1 MNTIQKLRVSYETG
15 DAVTVDIVDLLRN
28 LDGSCDVGN
37 DIAWVEHMFMNKVLD
52 NEIGYLIES
61 LLENGQTV
69 PLNIIG
75 YGSGFEMGN
84 GHHRLCAMLLSGF
97 DTVDVLVDKYLN
109 FSSSEDD
116 SLDESYSITEAKQS
130 FSSLYPWLLDV
141 YHAAVFAKEMA

>member
-1 MNTIQKLRVSYETG
+1 MNTIQKLRDSYETG
-15 DAVTVDIVDLLRN
+15 DVVTIDIVDLLRN
-28 LDGSCDVGN
+28 LDGSCDVGG
-37 DIAWVEHMFMNKVLD
+37 DIGWIERMFMEKVLD

-97 DTVDVLVDKYLN
+97 DTVDVLVDEYMDFN
-109 FSSSEDD
+109 NSEDD
-116 SLDESYSITEAKQS
+116 SLDRSYSSEAEES

-141 YHAAVFAKEMA
+141 YYAAVFAKEMA

>member
-1 MNTIQKLRVSYETG
+1 MNTIQKLRDSYETG
-15 DAVTVDIVDLLRN
+15 DVVTIDIVDLLRN
-28 LDGSCDVGN
+28 LYGSCDVGSG
-37 DIAWVEHMFMNKVLD
+37 DTWIERMFMEKVLD

-97 DTVDVLVDKYLN
+97 DTVDVVVDECMN
-109 FSSSEDD
+109 FRSSEDD
-116 SLDESYSITEAKQS
+116 SLDKAYSIEAEQS
-130 FSSLYPWLLDV
+130 FSSLFPWLLDV
-141 YHAAVFAKEMA
+141 YYSAVYAKEMA

>member
-1 MNTIQKLRVSYETG
+1 MNTIQKLRNSYKTG

-37 DIAWVEHMFMNKVLD
+37 DIAWVERMFMEKVLD

-75 YGSGFEMGN
+75 YGSRFEMGN

-97 DTVDVLVDKYLN
+97 DTVDVVVDEDMEFCNSEDNSLDK
-109 FSSSEDD
+109 SGSSEAR
-116 SLDESYSITEAKQS
+116 ES
-130 FSSLYPWLLDV
+130 FSSLHPWLLDV
-141 YHAAVFAKEMA
+141 YYSAVFAKEMA

>member
-1 MNTIQKLRVSYETG
+1 MNTIQMLRDSYKTG
-15 DAVTVDIVDLLRN
+15 DVVTVDIADLLRN

-37 DIAWVEHMFMNKVLD
+37 DIAWVETMFMEKVLD

-97 DTVDVLVDKYLN
+97 DTVDVVVDEYMDFN
-109 FSSSEDD
+109 SSEDD
-116 SLDESYSITEAKQS
+116 SLDIAYSIEAEES
-130 FSSLYPWLLDV
+130 FYSLRPWLLDV
-141 YHAAVFAKEMA
+141 YHSAVFAKEMA

>member
-1 MNTIQKLRVSYETG
+1 MNTIQMLRDSYETG
-15 DAVTVDIVDLLRN
+15 DVVTIDIADLLRN
-28 LDGSCDVGN
+28 LDGSCDVGGGT
-37 DIAWVEHMFMNKVLD
+37 AWIEDMFMGKVLD
-52 NEIGYLIES
+52 NEMGYLIES

-97 DTVDVLVDKYLN
+97 DTVDVLVEGHMS
-109 FSSSEDD
+109 FCSSEDY
-116 SLDESYSITEAKQS
+116 SLDMSYSSEADES

-141 YHAAVFAKEMA
+141 YYAAVFAKEMA

>member
-1 MNTIQKLRVSYETG
+1 MNTIQKLRNSYETG
-15 DAVTVDIVDLLRN
+15 DAVTIDIVDLLRN
-28 LDGSCDVGN
+28 LNGSCDVGN
-37 DIAWVEHMFMNKVLD
+37 DIAWVERMFMEKVLD

-97 DTVDVLVDKYLN
+97 DTVDVVVDGCMN
-109 FSSSEDD
+109 FWNSEDHSLDMSYSSEA
-116 SLDESYSITEAKQS
+116 DESY
-130 FSSLYPWLLDV
+130 SSLYPWLLDV
-141 YHAAVFAKEMA
+141 YYSAVFAKEMA

>member
-1 MNTIQKLRVSYETG
+1 MNTIQKLRDSYETG
-15 DAVTVDIVDLLRN
+15 DVVTIDIVDLLRN

-37 DIAWVEHMFMNKVLD
+37 DIAWVESMFMEKVLD

-97 DTVDVLVDKYLN
+97 DTVDVVVDECMD
-109 FSSSEDD
+109 FAGSEDD
-116 SLDESYSITEAKQS
+116 SLDKSYSDEADES

-141 YHAAVFAKEMA
+141 YYSAVFAKEMA

>member
-1 MNTIQKLRVSYETG
+1 MNTIQKLRDSYETG

-28 LDGSCDVGN
+28 LDGSCDVGGGSGW
-37 DIAWVEHMFMNKVLD
+37 IESMFMEKVLD

-97 DTVDVLVDKYLN
+97 DTVDVLVEGCMN
-109 FSSSEDD
+109 FWSSEDH
-116 SLDESYSITEAKQS
+116 SLDMSYSSEADESYS
-130 FSSLYPWLLDV
+130 SLHPWLLDV
-141 YHAAVFAKEMA
+141 YYAAVFAKEMA

>member
-1 MNTIQKLRVSYETG
+1 MNTIQKLRDSYETG
-15 DAVTVDIVDLLRN
+15 DVVTIDIVDLLRN
-28 LDGSCDVGN
+28 LDGSYDVGGESGW
-37 DIAWVEHMFMNKVLD
+37 IERMFMEKVLD

-97 DTVDVLVDKYLN
+97 DTVDVVVDECMN
-109 FSSSEDD
+109 FGGSEDD
-116 SLDESYSITEAKQS
+116 SLDKSYSSEAEES

-141 YHAAVFAKEMA
+141 YYSAVFAKEMA

>member
-1 MNTIQKLRVSYETG
+1 MNTIQMLRDSYETG
-15 DAVTVDIVDLLRN
+15 DVVTVDIADLLRN
-28 LDGSCDVGN
+28 LDGSCDVGGEG
-37 DIAWVEHMFMNKVLD
+37 DWIGRMFMEKVLD

-97 DTVDVLVDKYLN
+97 DTVDVVVDECMS
-109 FSSSEDD
+109 FCGSEDD
-116 SLDESYSITEAKQS
+116 SLDMSYSSEADES
-130 FSSLYPWLLDV
+130 FTALYPWLLDV
-141 YHAAVFAKEMA
+141 YYAAVFAKEMA